1 LEIERMNESEPTE
14 PSRLRG
20 ALVVVAGRAAPN
32 GDGSRGRDETRGGP
46 AAAAVSF
53 DRSELRVIFDLY
65 GAKVAAGEW
74 RDYALDFTPAKA
86 VFSIFRRASEAP
98 FYRIEKTP
106 ELARRQGAYAVIAA
120 TGLVLRRG
128 HDLSRVVRVLDRKLK
143 LVGAE

>member
-1 LEIERMNESEPTE
+1 MAESETTD
-14 PSRLRG
+14 PSRSRPAFVVVTGSGRATQGEPQRGRENRG
-20 ALVVVAGRAAPN
+20 AVQ
-32 GDGSRGRDETRGGP
+32 
-46 AAAAVSF
+46 VSF
-53 DRSELRVIFDLY
+53 DRRELNILFNLY

-74 RDYALDFTPAKA
+74 RDYALDFTPARA

-98 FYRIEKTP
+98 LYRIEKNP

-128 HDLSRVVRVLDRKLK
+128 HDLSRVLRVLDRPLK